1 MKKASTRRNFL
12 KKSVLTATSF
22 YIGYNLFGNNYSSS
36 EKQNYHK
43 FNFGDFEC
51 ICINDG
57 GLKYELYKFF
67 KNVSEEKVKSE
78 LKKQNLPLE
87 YVYTPYTHLVVNTG
101 KNLVLVDMGA
111 GNKIPNCNGTL
122 PQTIKA
128 SGINPSDI
136 DHVFIT
142 HAHPDHIGGTLNEK
156 GNPNY
161 PNASYFI
168 WKDEWDFWFS
178 ESAYEKTNEFFINTA
193 REQLTP
199 VKNKINLVSVETE
212 ILPGISIIPAP
223 GHTPGHS
230 IIRFESN
237 GEKLYYVGD
246 TVLYPLHLEHPD
258 WLPIYDILPE
268 VAAKTKKAIFDRVSS
283 EKALV
288 IGQHFPPFPST
299 GYVRKMRKGWKWEPD
314 RPENV

>member
-1 MKKASTRRNFL
+1 MKNNCTRRNFL
-12 KKSVLTATSF
+12 KIGSLAASSL
-22 YIGYNLFGNNYSSS
+22 YISNNLFGINNFSTA
-36 EKQNYHK
+36 EGNYYK
-43 FNFGDFEC
+43 FKVGDFEC

-57 GLKYELYKFF
+57 GFRYDLFKFF
-67 KNVSEEKVKSE
+67 NNVPEEEVKSE
-78 LKKQNLPLE
+78 LKKENLPLE
-87 YVYTPYTHLVVNTG
+87 YVYTPYTHLIVNTG
-101 KNLVLVDMGA
+101 KHLVLVDMGA

-122 PQTIKA
+122 PQTIKSA
-128 SGINPSDI
+128 GISLSDI

-142 HAHPDHIGGTLNEK
+142 HAHPDHIGGTLNEAGK
-156 GNPNY
+156 PNF

-178 ESAYEKTNEFFINTA
+178 VTAFEKTNEFFIKVA
-193 REQLTP
+193 REQLGP
-199 VKNKINLVSVETE
+199 LKDRMIFVQEESEV
-212 ILPGISIIPAP
+212 LPGITIIPAP

-230 IIRFESN
+230 IVRFISA

-268 VAAKTKKAIFDRVSS
+268 VAEKTKHVIFDRVAS

-288 IGQHFPPFPST
+288 IGQHFTPFPSL
-299 GYVRKMRKGWKWEPD
+299 GHVLKKEVGWEWQPI
-314 RPENV
+314 NA